1 MSLLMG
7 NDEEK
12 ESPRVGLLS
21 KNSEEPDLE
30 EITQE
35 PTAIPAFLRDQAAPV
50 ERARPHEPVGEDGA
64 QVQRIDPPGDGAETG
79 AAGRS
84 ILGATAAARA
94 LDPDACDR
102 TAQALTVLPR
112 SPITE
117 AVAPWTLRRAGRR
130 RQPHKDSVPLL
141 HWPDQAL
148 AGSAAAHHY
157 IEALLAPFLAG
168 YRNPTTVR
176 SYRKALRGF
185 FAWWGREGEAAPL
198 TLALLRAYGEDL
210 RTTVEP
216 RTVNFYLAILRT
228 FCGWLVTQGLLPWN
242 PMEDVA
248 GLRIPKGFVRDS
260 LTEEEIRRL
269 LAVLPRDGE
278 TQMEKETA
286 LRNYAMAVLWCA
298 VGLRSIEL
306 ARAQRR
312 HLAVEQGHSVLK
324 VHGKGEDLAGKP
336 VVVEPWVL
344 TPLLAYLECHDRWHQ
359 PEIDRPERPIHED
372 HPLFCWVRGPGFYR
386 SRRDNPAVTRGCRPL
401 GVRVIQNMMR
411 EALGA
416 AGLLTLPAG
425 QTGQLRRITPHSL
438 RHSAA
443 TIALERG
450 APLHQVQ
457 AMLRHAEIQTTMLYT
472 HNKER
477 ITNAA
482 EHRMPD
488 FTAAPA
494 DSEPGEPRPG
504 T

>member
-1 MSLLMG
+1 MDEVAEATLVRPKEQTASLEGARPSELALL
-7 NDEEK
+7 EEAALARDQ
-12 ESPRVGLLS
+12 SSDGAVAD
-21 KNSEEPDLE
+21 DLE
-30 EITQE
+30 
-35 PTAIPAFLRDQAAPV
+35 
-50 ERARPHEPVGEDGA
+50 ARGA
-64 QVQRIDPPGDGAETG
+64 GGAVVFG
-79 AAGRS
+79 
-84 ILGATAAARA
+84 TAAAA
-94 LDPDACDR
+94 H
-102 TAQALTVLPR
+102 ALTVLPVL
-112 SPITE
+112 SATE
-117 AVAPWTLRRAGRR
+117 AVAPWTSRRAGRR
-130 RQPHKDSVPLL
+130 RPPHKDSVPLL
-141 HWPDQAL
+141 HWPDQAPF
-148 AGSAAAHHY
+148 GSAAAHHY
-157 IEALLAPFLAG
+157 IETFLQPFLAG
-168 YRNPTTVR
+168 YRNPTTLR

-198 TLALLRAYGEDL
+198 TLTLLRTYGEDL
-210 RTTVEP
+210 RATVEP
-216 RTVNFYLAILRT
+216 RTVNFYLAILRR
-228 FCGWLVTQGLLPWN
+228 FCGWLVDQGLLAWN
-242 PMEDVA
+242 PMEEISS
-248 GLRIPKGFVRDS
+248 LRIPKGFVRDS

-312 HLAVEQGHSVLK
+312 HLAVEQGHHVLK

-344 TPLLAYLECHDRWHQ
+344 TPLLAYLDCHDVAWHQ
-359 PEIDRPERPIHED
+359 TDGQPHPCPIRDD

-411 EALGA
+411 AALA
-416 AGLLTLPAG
+416 EAGLLTLPAG

-477 ITNAA
+477 ITHAA

-488 FTAAPA
+488 FTASPECDMVEPA
-494 DSEPGEPRPG
+494 GIDP
-504 T
+504 

>member
-1 MSLLMG
+1 MVS
-7 NDEEK
+7 
-12 ESPRVGLLS
+12 
-21 KNSEEPDLE
+21 
-30 EITQE
+30 
-35 PTAIPAFLRDQAAPV
+35 
-50 ERARPHEPVGEDGA
+50 DGSGFG
-64 QVQRIDPPGDGAETG
+64 RGAG
-79 AAGRS
+79 SADCAGH
-84 ILGATAAARA
+84 
-94 LDPDACDR
+94 ACG
-102 TAQALTVLPR
+102 QHALTVLPVL
-112 SPITE
+112 SVTE
-117 AVAPWTLRRAGRR
+117 AGAPWTSRRTGWRR
-130 RQPHKDSVPLL
+130 PPQKDTLQLL
-141 HWPDQAL
+141 HWPDQAPV
-148 AGSAAAHHY
+148 GSAAAHHH
-157 IEALLAPFLAG
+157 IETLLQPFLAG
-168 YRNPTTVR
+168 YRNPTTIR

-185 FAWWGREGEAAPL
+185 FAWWGREGQAQPL
-198 TLALLRAYGEDL
+198 TLTLLRAYGEAL

-216 RTVNFYLAILRT
+216 RTVNFYLAILRR
-228 FCGWLVTQGLLPWN
+228 FCGWLVDQGLLPWN
-242 PMEDVA
+242 PMEEVS

-278 TQMEKETA
+278 TQLEKETA

-312 HLAVEQGHSVLK
+312 HLAVEQGHHVLK

-344 TPLLAYLECHDRWHQ
+344 TPLLAYLDCHDQWHQ
-359 PEIDRPERPIHED
+359 PEASRPDRPIHDD

-401 GVRVIQNMMR
+401 GVRVIQDMMR
-411 EALGA
+411 AALGE

-425 QTGQLRRITPHSL
+425 QTGQLRRITSHSL

-457 AMLRHAEIQTTMLYT
+457 AMLRHAEVQTTMLYT

-477 ITNAA
+477 ITHAA

-494 DSEPGEPRPG
+494 GETPEPGDGNTGSTADVPSSSG
-504 T
+504 

>member
-1 MSLLMG
+1 MHKASDVVAG
-7 NDEEK
+7 DVEK
-12 ESPRVGLLS
+12 EA
-21 KNSEEPDLE
+21 E
-30 EITQE
+30 
-35 PTAIPAFLRDQAAPV
+35 AAPALPP
-50 ERARPHEPVGEDGA
+50 ESDGSADGARPSERDVHADLTRSRELA
-64 QVQRIDPPGDGAETG
+64 GDGAVATESAEMSAARPSVFG
-79 AAGRS
+79 AAS
-84 ILGATAAARA
+84 AAHA
-94 LDPDACDR
+94 LNPDEFDG
-102 TAQALTVLPR
+102 TSQALAVLPR
-112 SPITE
+112 LLATE
-117 AVAPWTLRRAGRR
+117 AIAPWTSRRAGRR
-130 RQPHKDSVPLL
+130 RPPQKDTLPLL
-141 HWPDQAL
+141 HWPDQAPF
-148 AGSAAAHHY
+148 GSSAAHHY
-157 IEALLAPFLAG
+157 IETLLAPFLTS
-168 YRNPTTVR
+168 YRNPTTIR
-176 SYRKALRGF
+176 SYHKALRGF
-185 FAWWGREGEAAPL
+185 FAWWGDAGAAAPL
-198 TLALLRAYGEDL
+198 TLTLLRAYGEAL
-210 RTTVEP
+210 RETVEP

-242 PMEDVA
+242 PMEAVA

-278 TQMEKETA
+278 TQREKETA

-312 HLAVEQGHSVLK
+312 HLAVEQGHHVLK

-344 TPLLAYLECHDRWHQ
+344 TPLLAYLAYHDQWHQ
-359 PEIDRPERPIHED
+359 PAADRPERPMHDD

-411 EALGA
+411 AALGQ

-425 QTGQLRRITPHSL
+425 QTGQLRRITPHTL

-457 AMLRHAEIQTTMLYT
+457 AMLRHAEVQTTMLYT

-477 ITNAA
+477 ITHAA

-494 DSEPGEPRPG
+494 DGEPGPG

>member
-1 MSLLMG
+1 MEGDQEAKAWSAV
-7 NDEEK
+7 
-12 ESPRVGLLS
+12 PR
-21 KNSEEPDLE
+21 DH
-30 EITQE
+30 
-35 PTAIPAFLRDQAAPV
+35 AAPV
-50 ERARPHEPVGEDGA
+50 DGA
-64 QVQRIDPPGDGAETG
+64 RSRKPDALANMTRPRDQEGDSVVAEDIVDTGAVGAGVLGADSEDVCAQTSDQDLRDDLVQARSVPPGLSAKT
-79 AAGRS
+79 
-84 ILGATAAARA
+84 
-94 LDPDACDR
+94 
-102 TAQALTVLPR
+102 
-112 SPITE
+112 
-117 AVAPWTLRRAGRR
+117 AVAPWATRRTGQRRILMNEHLILLR
-130 RQPHKDSVPLL
+130 
-141 HWPDQAL
+141 WPGDAPT
-148 AGSAAAHHY
+148 GSAAADHY
-157 IEALLAPFLAG
+157 IETLLQPFLAG
-168 YRNPTTVR
+168 YRNPTTLR

-185 FAWWGREGEAAPL
+185 FAWWGRDGAAAPL
-198 TLALLRAYGEDL
+198 TLTLLRAYQTQL
-210 RTTVEP
+210 RATVEP
-216 RTVNFYLAILRT
+216 RTVNFYLAILRR
-228 FCGWLVTQGLLPWN
+228 FCGWLVDQGLLPWN

-269 LAVLPRDGE
+269 LGVLPRGGE
-278 TQMEKETA
+278 TRMEQETA

-312 HLAVEQGHSVLK
+312 HLAVEQGHHVLK

-344 TPLLAYLECHDRWHQ
+344 TPLLAYLNYHDQWHQ
-359 PEIDRPERPIHED
+359 TDVDGHDCPIHDD

-411 EALGA
+411 AALGE

-457 AMLRHAEIQTTMLYT
+457 AMLRHAEVQTTMLYT

-477 ITNAA
+477 ITHAA

-488 FTAAPA
+488 FTAAA
-494 DSEPGEPRPG
+494 DREPGELSDGAGGHVG
-504 T
+504 TDP

>member
-1 MSLLMG
+1 MPTDG
-7 NDEEK
+7 ARPCEWPAVEEAVCGK
-12 ESPRVGLLS
+12 PNEA
-21 KNSEEPDLE
+21 
-30 EITQE
+30 
-35 PTAIPAFLRDQAAPV
+35 AIPTEAT
-50 ERARPHEPVGEDGA
+50 RAWR
-64 QVQRIDPPGDGAETG
+64 RMIDPDGDDAVVEDNTDRGASG
-79 AAGRS
+79 P
-84 ILGATAAARA
+84 LV
-94 LDPDACDR
+94 LDRDRDADV
-102 TAQALTVLPR
+102 AQALTVLPIL
-112 SPITE
+112 SATE
-117 AVAPWTLRRAGRR
+117 AVAPWTSRRAWRR
-130 RQPHKDSVPLL
+130 RPPQKDTLPLL
-141 HWPDQAL
+141 HWPDQAPF
-148 AGSAAAHHY
+148 GSPTAHYY
-157 IEALLAPFLAG
+157 IETLLAPFLAG
-168 YRNPTTVR
+168 YRNPTTIR
-176 SYRKALRGF
+176 SYHKALRGF
-185 FAWWGREGEAAPL
+185 FAWWGDAGEASPL
-198 TLALLRAYGEDL
+198 TLTLLRRYGETL

-216 RTVNFYLAILRT
+216 RTVNFYLAILRV

-242 PMEDVA
+242 PMEA
-248 GLRIPKGFVRDS
+248 IASLRIPKGFVRDS

-278 TQMEKETA
+278 TQIAKETA
-286 LRNYAMAVLWCA
+286 LRNYAMALLWCA

-312 HLAVEQGHSVLK
+312 HLAVEQGHHVLK

-344 TPLLAYLECHDRWHQ
+344 TPLLAYLEYHDQWHQ
-359 PEIDRPERPIHED
+359 TDGQPHPCPIHAD

-386 SRRDNPAVTRGCRPL
+386 SRTDNPAVTRGCRPL

-411 EALGA
+411 AALGD

-477 ITNAA
+477 ITHAA

-488 FTAAPA
+488 FTTMP
-494 DSEPGEPRPG
+494 DGKPGESGDGVGGHVGMDP
-504 T
+504 

>member
-1 MSLLMG
+1 M
-7 NDEEK
+7 K
-12 ESPRVGLLS
+12 
-21 KNSEEPDLE
+21 KQPDRGE
-30 EITQE
+30 GAQE
-35 PTAIPAFLRDQAAPV
+35 TEAGSVFLRDQDAPTDGAHSL
-50 ERARPHEPVGEDGA
+50 EPIDETRARA
-64 QVQRIDPPGDGAETG
+64 RRLDPDGDGAVATDGAEMG
-79 AAGRS
+79 AAGPLV
-84 ILGATAAARA
+84 LGAAAAAHA
-94 LDPDACDR
+94 LAPEEFDR

-112 SPITE
+112 LSATE
-117 AVAPWTLRRAGRR
+117 AVAPWTSRRAGRR
-130 RQPHKDSVPLL
+130 RPPHKDSVPLL
-141 HWPDQAL
+141 QWPDQAPV
-148 AGSAAAHHY
+148 GSAAAHHY
-157 IEALLAPFLAG
+157 IEALLDPFLAG
-168 YRNPTTVR
+168 YRNPTTIR

-185 FAWWGREGEAAPL
+185 FAWWGGAGEAAPL
-198 TLALLRAYGEDL
+198 TLTLLRAYGEAL
-210 RTTVEP
+210 RATVEP

-242 PMEDVA
+242 PMEA
-248 GLRIPKGFVRDS
+248 IPSLRIPKGFVRDS

-278 TQMEKETA
+278 TQIAKETA

-312 HLAVEQGHSVLK
+312 HLGVEQGHHVLK

-344 TPLLAYLECHDRWHQ
+344 TPLLAYLEYHDQWHQ
-359 PEIDRPERPIHED
+359 PEIDRPDRPIHDD

-386 SRRDNPAVTRGCRPL
+386 SRRDNPALTRGCRPL

-411 EALGA
+411 AALGE

-457 AMLRHAEIQTTMLYT
+457 AMLRQAVIQTTMLYT

-488 FTAAPA
+488 FTAPA
-494 DSEPGEPRPG
+494 DGEPWPG